1 MHVCMMHISMILDR
15 CACVNDVHIHDA
27 HMDDAHIHDPQCMHD
42 DFKND
47 TCQMMHVCRMQVC
60 MSAGMSPNYMIS
72 VISAA
77 L

>member
-42 DFKND
+42 DFKKRHLSND
-47 TCQMMHVCRMQVC
+47 ACMQDAGMYVCRYVAQLYDLC
-60 MSAGMSPNYMIS
+60 Y
-72 VISAA
+72 
-77 L
+77 